1 MRGSPRLRGLLVA
14 ACVLLAGCSVTTA
27 RGPAD
32 PGQGTL
38 TFLTTPSTPT
48 TPILNFSAG
57 QLDAFDLVVKVS
69 GDDLRVNA
77 PTYCRAERRDILCTV
92 PTVPAGKNFILPM
105 KGSNLSAVA
114 TYKRASGT
122 AYSSEARK

>member
-1 MRGSPRLRGLLVA
+1 MTGRARLRGLLIA
-14 ACVLLAGCSVTTA
+14 ACVLLAGCSVA

-32 PGQGTL
+32 PGQGVL
-38 TFLTTPSTPT
+38 SFLTTPATASTS
-48 TPILNFSAG
+48 ILNFSAG
-57 QLDAFDLVVKVS
+57 QLDVLDLVVKVS

-77 PTYCRAERRDILCTV
+77 PTYCRADRQDILCTV